1 MQAKRKGYPAR
12 PWRSGISVRLLSG
25 NAAILAEVKPEEIA
39 NVSTMIDLITSL
51 AIARRLGRRPEPK
64 GRCRSTSS
72 PGRRSVRDRMRLG
85 SWLVL
90 AALSSVAS
98 AAMAQPSAPATA
110 MAEAGTWAAER
121 TAYGHSF
128 PIRDVTLSAPFA
140 ATATTVEAEPGQHVQ
155 KGQVLAHL
163 DAPALAGLIGKL
175 QSARKASTL
184 AEQRLAELRQR
195 EKQSLIIKDEVLQGE
210 ISVNSA
216 HSAADE
222 AWRALD
228 EALVALGQ
236 RPDHEAIVGRLD
248 GTSPDALAPTL
259 AILQAPFAGI
269 VTARPLTVGA
279 TLTSGTPLF
288 RVEDLTQVYVEAGV
302 PTEALKDW
310 QRADA
315 FVGAPA
321 GPIALQPT
329 DTAPSLDPG
338 TGLWLLR
345 YKAEHADNGL
355 RGGEW
360 LKVTL
365 RGPSRSVVWVPE
377 AAVVARNEKTYCIV
391 QDGGAPRAVVV
402 TVGPSENGR
411 IPVLSGIEPG
421 QQIVTKGGY
430 ELLYRDLNQLQKFVD

>member
-1 MQAKRKGYPAR
+1 
-12 PWRSGISVRLLSG
+12 
-25 NAAILAEVKPEEIA
+25 
-39 NVSTMIDLITSL
+39 
-51 AIARRLGRRPEPK
+51 
-64 GRCRSTSS
+64 
-72 PGRRSVRDRMRLG
+72 MRLG

-90 AALSSVAS
+90 VGLSSFAS
-98 AAMAQPSAPATA
+98 AAMAQPSALATA
-110 MAEAGTWAAER
+110 LAEAGTWAAER
-121 TAYGHSF
+121 AAYGHSF
-128 PIRDVTLSAPFA
+128 PIRDVTLSAPFV
-140 ATATTVEAEPGQHVQ
+140 ATATTVEAESGQQVQ

-175 QSARKASTL
+175 QSARRASTL
-184 AEQRLAELRQR
+184 TEQRLAELRQR
-195 EKQSLIIKDEVLQGE
+195 QKQSLIIKDEVLQGE

-228 EALVALGQ
+228 EALIALGQ
-236 RPDHEAIVGRLD
+236 HPDHEAIAGRLD
-248 GTSPDALAPTL
+248 GTSPDALAHTL
-259 AILQAPFAGI
+259 ATVQAPFAGI
-269 VTARPLTVGA
+269 VAARPLTVGA